1 MSDDAKQIRGFLEK
15 YRIAKNANSKEI
27 RLTINEAEQL
37 SAALA
42 VLLSRENEL
51 LSRIA
56 GLQETVLSSEI
67 GRDGGQ
73 F

>member
-1 MSDDAKQIRGFLEK
+1 MSDETKQIRGFLEK
-15 YRIAKNANSKEI
+15 YRVAKNANSKEI

-51 LSRIA
+51 LA
-56 GLQETVLSSEI
+56 KVVNLQETVLGSEI

>member
-1 MSDDAKQIRGFLEK
+1 MSDESKQIRGFLEK

-51 LSRIA
+51 LA
-56 GLQETVLSSEI
+56 KVVNLQETVLGAEI

>member
-1 MSDDAKQIRGFLEK
+1 MSDETKQIRGFLEK

-51 LSRIA
+51 LA
-56 GLQETVLSSEI
+56 KVVNLQETVLGSEI

>member
-1 MSDDAKQIRGFLEK
+1 VSDDAKQIRGFLEK
-15 YRIAKNANSKEI
+15 YRIAKNSNSKEI

-51 LSRIA
+51 LSKIA